1 MLKSFKL
8 NILRQAME
16 ENKKILEIVSNEAKN
31 SIAQIPVV
39 TPTIYAS
46 VFSDFAKKNNLEIED
61 EESLSRK
68 ILETECSRFTT
79 LQNETSKNVQTLSEN
94 TNKAIHA
101 IEQKDEKIL
110 NQVLQ
115 ETQYLRQEI
124 EKLKESV
131 YKDELT
137 HAYNRKWLHDTHLDP
152 LGNAFVHNG
161 TLAIIDL
168 NYFKQVNDTYGHIIG
183 DKVLIY
189 LTNEL
194 KKLKIPVVRYGGDEF
209 IILFGDS
216 VSEEKASSLLHKIRE
231 NVLGKK
237 LKAHNDTFRVSFSFG
252 VTKFKKND
260 LLPQVIEVADKN
272 MYNDKIEIKKRVTG
286 I

>member
-1 MLKSFKL
+1 
-8 NILRQAME
+8 ME

-94 TNKAIHA
+94 TNRAIHA